1 MATGVDVVK
10 PLAPR
15 QAKTAKQ
22 ILKSVISASTQN
34 LLADGTTAE
43 DLLTVYTQ
51 ILNPR
56 LGSPTE
62 VVNVFADL
70 DFVPDGMFRSFV
82 IAGAYE
88 SYIQPHAKR
97 EVPVVSNVERAQLKL
112 YVDEVEM
119 DEATALLQ
127 QISLDALELVRE
139 SFAAFLKDR
148 GPYGFRETRLNKGTL
163 PNFPYETQGEQR
175 EILED
180 LLEHPSSCRAFR
192 EYFQRIGGCPEY
204 MFLVDVL
211 DYKDTVQALHHAEK
225 HQLHVGYTM
234 RKLRKIYNKYLKH
247 GSKAMIHIQER
258 LRESIL
264 LDIAKNP
271 IPSVEVFDIAMNS
284 CSYVVILDHL
294 NLFLQSPEYEA
305 SKSRRVEPEIHD
317 YFVPTNGLPTLP
329 VPSLPVMVAGS
340 GSKYFRSYLRDQ
352 GVESTMDFYLE
363 IEQFKL
369 LPHNKKGYIAAIAG
383 KIFKKYICR
392 GAKLEVYLPS
402 HIRRNILQD
411 IADPQ
416 DSTFNE
422 ACEYVLGLWE
432 RKYLKQFRATPWFN
446 DMHLHFSREQKS
458 LDGSERQRACVSYHF
473 HEPISQNAFRDLL
486 AHENS
491 VQMTQFHKF
500 LVKESCASYL
510 LFYSEIEEFKRLPK
524 SDYLTRQAKKIFY
537 RFLHASAKESVCL
550 STATITEFN
559 VHMENPSPAMFR
571 TAQEEVL
578 QFLWKVL
585 YPKFMKSPF
594 FCDLATIKEIDK
606 ASIKADG
613 RASKGASMLRKGTVV
628 PSMMSKRE
636 SAENLLAPQEV
647 TITAILANQDTRAML
662 LAFCE
667 EIYCAESLYFW
678 LECNEYKS
686 IPHVDYLRVRAQK
699 IYRKYITDSA
709 KLQVNLV
716 HAIVRDIEKSLAAP
730 SRTLFIKVFH
740 HHARVSRFHTSTY
753 CMQAQEA
760 IVFMMGKDTLPKFK
774 ASKFVQMGTTDQH
787 VMRRVPLSHG
797 RRERDH
803 DDGSVDGRNAL
814 ERETHRSYMG

>member
-1 MATGVDVVK
+1 M
-10 PLAPR
+10 R
-15 QAKTAKQ
+15 R
-22 ILKSVISASTQN
+22 VI
-34 LLADGTTAE
+34 
-43 DLLTVYTQ
+43 
-51 ILNPR
+51 
-56 LGSPTE
+56 
-62 VVNVFADL
+62 DL
-70 DFVPDGMFRSFV
+70 DFVPEGMFRTFV

-97 EVPVVSNVERAQLKL
+97 EVLAAPLASQLLTRFIRQVPVVSNVERAQLKM
-112 YVDEVEM
+112 YVDEVQM
-119 DEATALLQ
+119 DQATTLLQ
-127 QISLDALELVRE
+127 QISMDALELVRE
-139 SFAAFLKDR
+139 SFAAFLRDR
-148 GPYGFRETRLNKGTL
+148 GPYGFRETRLNNGTL

-192 EYFQRIGGCPEY
+192 EYFQRIGGCPEF

-211 DYKDTVQALHHAEK
+211 DYKDTVQALHHGAYTRWHCMRDNDVIVLVENMTPEK
-225 HQLHVGYTM
+225 QQLHVGYTM

-247 GSKAMIHIQER
+247 GSKAMIQIQER

-271 IPSVEVFDIAMNS
+271 IPSLDAFDVAMNS

-305 SKSRRVEPEIHD
+305 SKSRPGVKD
-317 YFVPTNGLPTLP
+317 YFVPANGLPTMP
-329 VPSLPVMVAGS
+329 VPSLPVIVGGS
-340 GSKYFRSYLRDQ
+340 GSKYFRSFLREQ
-352 GVESTMDFYLE
+352 GVESTMDFFLE

-422 ACEYVLGLWE
+422 ASEYVLGLWE
-432 RKYLKQFRATPWFN
+432 RKYLKPFRASSWFN
-446 DMHLHFSREQKS
+446 DMHLHYTREQKA
-458 LDGSERQRACVSYHF
+458 LDGSERQRGGQPAERD
-473 HEPISQNAFRDLL
+473 EPISQAAFRDML

-537 RFLHASAKESVCL
+537 RFLDSSAKESVSL
-550 STATITEFN
+550 SMATITEFN
-559 VHMENPSPAMFR
+559 AHMENPSPAMFR
-571 TAQEEVL
+571 AAQEEVVN
-578 QFLWKVL
+578 FLWKVL
-585 YPKFMKSPF
+585 YPKFVKSPF
-594 FCDLATIKEIDK
+594 YCDLATIKEIDRANNK
-606 ASIKADG
+606 AEGS
-613 RASKGASMLRKGTVV
+613 RASKGAGMIRKGTVA
-628 PSMMSKRE
+628 PSMLSKRG
-636 SAENLLAPQEV
+636 SAENLLAPTEI
-647 TITAILANQDTRAML
+647 TIATILANHDTRAML

-667 EIYCAESLYFW
+667 EMCAYCAESLYFW

-699 IYRKYITDSA
+699 IFRKYITDSA

-716 HAIVRDIEKSLAAP
+716 HSIVRDIEKNMGAP
-730 SRTLFIKVFH
+730 SRTLFLKVH
-740 HHARVSRFHTSTY
+740 RRRHARGHTS
-753 CMQAQEA
+753 
-760 IVFMMGKDTLPKFK
+760 L
-774 ASKFVQMGTTDQH
+774 
-787 VMRRVPLSHG
+787 
-797 RRERDH
+797 
-803 DDGSVDGRNAL
+803 
-814 ERETHRSYMG
+814 

>member
-10 PLAPR
+10 PLPPR

-56 LGSPTE
+56 LGSPT
-62 VVNVFADL
+62 
-70 DFVPDGMFRSFV
+70 
-82 IAGAYE
+82 
-88 SYIQPHAKR
+88 
-97 EVPVVSNVERAQLKL
+97 VPVVSNVERAQLKL

-211 DYKDTVQALHHAEK
+211 DYKDTVQALHHVETMTAEK

-628 PSMMSKRE
+628 PSMMSKRG

-667 EIYCAESLYFW
+667 E
-678 LECNEYKS
+678 
-686 IPHVDYLRVRAQK
+686 
-699 IYRKYITDSA
+699 
-709 KLQVNLV
+709 
-716 HAIVRDIEKSLAAP
+716 
-730 SRTLFIKVFH
+730 
-740 HHARVSRFHTSTY
+740 
-753 CMQAQEA
+753 M
-760 IVFMMGKDTLPKFK
+760 
-774 ASKFVQMGTTDQH
+774 
-787 VMRRVPLSHG
+787 
-797 RRERDH
+797 
-803 DDGSVDGRNAL
+803 
-814 ERETHRSYMG
+814 